1 MRLNKFLADC
11 GVASRRA
18 CDKLIAEGAV
28 RVNGKVATLGTEVNE
43 ANDSVM
49 VNGRRVSLVK
59 KNYYIML
66 HKPKGCVTT
75 VSDELGRKTVM
86 DLINIKARIYP
97 IGRLDYD
104 TEGLLLL
111 TSDGNLANLLTR
123 PSSNVSKTYIARV
136 SGQVTDAEVNKLRSG
151 VVIDGKK
158 TLPAQVS
165 ILEKDDHH
173 TRLQIAITEGRN
185 RQIKKMCEAVGH
197 EVEFLKRVAIGELRL
212 GGLTRSKWRYLTDK
226 EVTYLKSLG
235 GEE

>member
-1 MRLNKFLADC
+1 MRLNKYLADC

-28 RVNGKVATLGTEVNE
+28 RVNGKVAGLGTEINE

-49 VNGRRVSLVK
+49 VNGRRVTLSK

-86 DLINIKARIYP
+86 DLINVKARIYP

-111 TSDGNLANLLTR
+111 TSDGDLANLLTR

-136 SGQVTDAEVNKLRSG
+136 SGQVSDAEVNKLRSG
-151 VVIDGKK
+151 VIIDGKK

-165 ILEKDDHH
+165 VLEKDDHH
-173 TRLQIAITEGRN
+173 TRLQISITEGRN

-226 EVTYLKSLG
+226 EVAYLKSLG